1 MKRNSRKERIGIVLK
16 NRMNKT
22 IIVYDEKRINHPRY
36 GKGLFKTK
44 KYTVHDEENIANKDD
59 IVRIMET
66 RPLSKK
72 KRWRLIKIE
81 KKCFNK
87 NLDLE

>member
-22 IIVYDEKRINHPRY
+22 IIVYDEKRVNHPRY
-36 GKGLFKTK
+36 GKGIFKTK
-44 KYTVHDEENIANKDD
+44 KYTVHDEENRANKHD

-66 RPLSKK
+66 RPLSKNK
-72 KRWRLIKIE
+72 HWRLIKIE
-81 KKCFNK
+81 KKWFNK

>member
-22 IIVYDEKRINHPRY
+22 IIVSDEKRVNHPRY
-36 GKGLFKTK
+36 GKGILKTK
-44 KYTVHDEENIANKDD
+44 KYTVHDEENIANKND

-66 RPLSKK
+66 RPISKK
-72 KRWRLIKIE
+72 KHWRLIKIE
-81 KKCFNK
+81 KKCYNK